1 VLEIQFPAWNTNKN
15 VVELNQLKGSHL
27 VILPMVTNL
36 CIALVV
42 GCFVDIS
49 GVVFVFNG
57 VEVIVGCFVDIGG
70 VAYHHNYNFFS

>member
-1 VLEIQFPAWNTNKN
+1 MIFK
-15 VVELNQLKGSHL
+15 
-27 VILPMVTNL
+27 VICQGHQVKFWARGYATL

-42 GCFVDIS
+42 GCFVDIG

>member
-1 VLEIQFPAWNTNKN
+1 VRGYAT
-15 VVELNQLKGSHL
+15 
-27 VILPMVTNL
+27 L

-42 GCFVDIS
+42 GCFVDI
-49 GVVFVFNG
+49 GEVVFVFNG